1 MKSSSIYKL
10 KEVLKTLSN
19 DENKI
24 QKAVWELEDI
34 LKEDRKYNGWINYET
49 WAVNLWLTNDE
60 GLYNMAMECDSV
72 QSLKDLVENL
82 ADPQNEEGLQVLSF
96 IEDLKNASLS
106 ECDFYDLFEAFE
118 QTRKENEAYEKAEAI
133 Q

>member
-10 KEVLKTLSN
+10 KEVLKSLSS

-49 WAVNLWLTNDE
+49 WSVNLWLTNDS
-60 GLYNMAMECDSV
+60 GLYDMALNCESE
-72 QSLKDLVENL
+72 QSLKELVENL
-82 ADPQNEEGLQVLSF
+82 TDLDNEDCMLVQSF
-96 IEDLKNASLS
+96 ATDLKNSALS
-106 ECDFYDLFEAFE
+106 EVDFYDLHESFE
-118 QTRKENEAYEKAEAI
+118 QTRKEAEEYEEKEE
-133 Q
+133 